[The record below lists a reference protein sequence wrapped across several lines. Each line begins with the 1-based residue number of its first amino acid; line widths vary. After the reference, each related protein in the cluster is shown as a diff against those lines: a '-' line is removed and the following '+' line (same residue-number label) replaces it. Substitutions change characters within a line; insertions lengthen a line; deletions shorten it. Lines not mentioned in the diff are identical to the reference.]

1 MIWAREAPG
10 SLLLSPGWSRGYKR
24 GEGRREGGLGGER
37 STGWA
42 QWCLGDLHL
51 EPAISFLMGILE
63 TELREKWENCS
74 WSAGSGE
81 SAVNAWAVSDPRS
94 WKLCGDSSLEQGHP
108 VRMSHRDSV
117 VGPGQEKS
125 SNSSHLC
132 QKLRCL
138 SSQSQ
143 EASAPGVCAGGL
155 LVLPRLWVSQGW
167 HKDSCRSWSGAGAAA
182 LWSHF
187 KGCPAAAPWP
197 LPCPRHREPWPELL
211 ALPVTKDGTGVGSEG
226 FIARV
231 DISSEAPR
239 L

>member
-155 LVLPRLWVSQGW
+155 LVLPRLW
-167 HKDSCRSWSGAGAAA
+167 
-182 LWSHF
+182 
-187 KGCPAAAPWP
+187 GCPAAAPWP